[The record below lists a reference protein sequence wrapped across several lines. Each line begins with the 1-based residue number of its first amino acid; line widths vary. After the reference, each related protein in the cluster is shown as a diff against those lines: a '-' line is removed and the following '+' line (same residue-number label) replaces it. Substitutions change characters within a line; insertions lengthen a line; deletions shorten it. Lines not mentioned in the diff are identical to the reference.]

1 MPTKQ
6 SKAKAT
12 VHSTPPGAVKV
23 GKRWIVPLE
32 EMKGKGFLRL
42 EANAIIKEVLANKHD
57 YLNDKERA
65 VRLCVNAS
73 TVCRWRK
80 RVTAGQDP
88 VQPPAGGTPPVN
100 RHDIDADIKSIT
112 DADGDLSACEIRDK
126 LAHDFGKVVC
136 PQTVRN
142 HLDDM
147 GLTFKKFRRVPAKYD
162 EDRRKE
168 FAKKELAR
176 WHNGGKKFFYVFM
189 DEFWCNA
196 THRRKGKYVAKGA
209 RKPVVKCNERHVP
222 KVNTYAML
230 CEKRLVTWDM
240 PPGEGKKKGVT
251 KAQFIK
257 FFKQCVGPWMANL
270 KKWAGSREIR
280 FMLDGAA
287 IHDKVEIASWA
298 SKYKASLIPDWPSHS
313 PDLNPIE
320 NIFTQVKDRI
330 GKELQIYDMKNKEQS
345 QKKISAKRDQV
356 VQGMSDVCAQFVES
370 FPRRLEKC
378 ADTGGN
384 HTGY

>member
-147 GLTFKKFRRVPAKYD
+147 GLTFKKFRRVPA
-162 EDRRKE
+162 
-168 FAKKELAR
+168 
-176 WHNGGKKFFYVFM
+176 M
-189 DEFWCNA
+189 
-196 THRRKGKYVAKGA
+196 
-209 RKPVVKCNERHVP
+209 
-222 KVNTYAML
+222 
-230 CEKRLVTWDM
+230 
-240 PPGEGKKKGVT
+240 
-251 KAQFIK
+251 
-257 FFKQCVGPWMANL
+257 
-270 KKWAGSREIR
+270 
-280 FMLDGAA
+280 
-287 IHDKVEIASWA
+287 
-298 SKYKASLIPDWPSHS
+298 ASLIPDWPSHS